1 LTSPAAS
8 PFLNPVINITMYN
21 SDNVPAH
28 IKTSHAAAKGFSL
41 YAERHG
47 ENAALSVC
55 YGQLATVGFYFYAGC
70 FDLVEAELN
79 RAAA

>member
-1 LTSPAAS
+1 
-8 PFLNPVINITMYN
+8 MYN

-41 YAERHG
+41 YAGRHG
-47 ENAALSVC
+47 EAAALAVC
-55 YGQLATVGFYFYAGC
+55 YGRLSTLGFYFYAGC
-70 FDLVEAELN
+70 HGLVEIELN